1 MIPDFYEDCPFRFA
15 QNSQMT
21 PGYIPVPSQYR
32 PMFETGPTG
41 MPILTAGMPH
51 MTQGGNTTMPQ
62 NPHTPIPQNPNTP
75 QGPGGSTAMPPF
87 PGPAQ
92 TPGTNIPGQN
102 FEMAPGSPIQQ
113 DINYTQGYLRTQIG
127 RRMLVSF
134 LIGTST
140 YQDRT
145 GVLEKVGIS
154 YIILKEPEGTE
165 LLCDIYS
172 IKFVRIFQTP
182 AQ

>member
-41 MPILTAGMPH
+41 MPIFTAGMPQ
-51 MTQGGNTTMPQ
+51 MQGGNTAM
-62 NPHTPIPQNPNTP
+62 PQNPNTP
-75 QGPGGSTAMPPF
+75 QGPGGSTAIPPF

-92 TPGTNIPGQN
+92 NPQEN

-113 DINYTQGYLRTQIG
+113 DINFTQGYLRTQIG

-145 GVLEKVGIS
+145 GVLEKVGVS

-172 IKFVRIFQTP
+172 IKFVRIFTST